1 MRGTCQQG
9 NINGTVRVVA
19 VEVQVNAD
27 RAAGV
32 AQDKFMSGQTLAVSA
47 VTGQRQIGG
56 VALGS
61 IDQDVL
67 DVVNIQQFTGFCV
80 LAVIEDETAQGI
92 FFVAVI
98 HDFNFLDTIKDFG
111 QKIVQQGMQDAKSV
125 GGRLAAGMIGHDAKH
140 FIQGFDAIDGAVEFG
155 GIGAF
160 EHHRS
165 RCRHGSLL
173 SYERMTV
180 VPVPIEGDSA
190 HGIGTTATKGTA
202 NLAVLPRTLP
212 LKRGTKIA
220 LFSADALSYR
230 RGSNPDRG
238 FVCRDEWTIPLK
250 RKKCQ
255 V

>member
-1 MRGTCQQG
+1 MFGNEAQGSRQPVFQVLGRIFRPTEEGEGDMRGTCQQG

-56 VALGS
+56 VAFGS

-125 GGRLAAGMIGHDAKH
+125 GGRLA
-140 FIQGFDAIDGAVEFG
+140 G
-155 GIGAF
+155 GWDD
-160 EHHRS
+160 RP
-165 RCRHGSLL
+165 RCQ
-173 SYERMTV
+173 
-180 VPVPIEGDSA
+180 
-190 HGIGTTATKGTA
+190 
-202 NLAVLPRTLP
+202 
-212 LKRGTKIA
+212 A
-220 LFSADALSYR
+220 LHSGL
-230 RGSNPDRG
+230 
-238 FVCRDEWTIPLK
+238 
-250 RKKCQ
+250 
-255 V
+255 